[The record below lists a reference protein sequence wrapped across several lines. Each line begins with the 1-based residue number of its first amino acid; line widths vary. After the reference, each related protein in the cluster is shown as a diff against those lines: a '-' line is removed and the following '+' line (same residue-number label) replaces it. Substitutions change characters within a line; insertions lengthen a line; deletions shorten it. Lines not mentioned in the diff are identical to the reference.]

1 MDSHKRETDMKVGY
15 IGLGLMGRP
24 CAMHL
29 HNAGHQLAVYARRE
43 TSAAPFAEIG
53 ATICATPAEV
63 AVNADV
69 IFTNVSDTPDVE
81 QIILGKDGIIE
92 GIKPDAVVVDMST
105 ISPVVTRDI
114 AQKLKEKGAH
124 MLDAPVSGGSAGAES
139 GTLSIMIG
147 GEEAIVERIMP
158 LFEVMGSNIV
168 HIGDNGA
175 GQVTKAC
182 NQIIITQT
190 IAGVA
195 EAYCLADAMDVDKA
209 KVRQA
214 LLGGFANSKILEMH
228 GQRMLDDNYDPG
240 FKAVLHK
247 KDMNMVL
254 QAASALGVALPG
266 SGVATQWL
274 NALVGDGSGELDS
287 SAIYKVMKKFNQA

>member
-1 MDSHKRETDMKVGY
+1 MKVGY

-182 NQIIITQT
+182 NQIVITQT

>member
-1 MDSHKRETDMKVGY
+1 MKVGY

-43 TSAAPFAEIG
+43 ASTAPFGEIG

-63 AVNADV
+63 AACSDV

-81 QIILGKDGIIE
+81 QLILGKDGIIE

-147 GEEAIVERIMP
+147 GEAAIVQRIMP

-182 NQIIITQT
+182 NQIVITQT

-195 EAYCLADAMDVDKA
+195 EAYCLADAMNVDKA

>member
-182 NQIIITQT
+182 NQIVITQT

>member
-175 GQVTKAC
+175 GQVIKAC
-182 NQIIITQT
+182 NQIVITQT

>member
-1 MDSHKRETDMKVGY
+1 MKVGY

-29 HNAGHQLAVYARRE
+29 HAAGHQLAVYARRE
-43 TSAAPFAEIG
+43 ASTAPFAEIG
-53 ATICATPAEV
+53 AIICATPAEV
-63 AVNADV
+63 AANSDV

-92 GIKPDAVVVDMST
+92 GIRPDAVVVDMST

-114 AQKLKEKGAH
+114 AHKLQEKGAH
-124 MLDAPVSGGSAGAES
+124 MLDAPVSGGSAGAEN

-147 GEEAIVERIMP
+147 GDKAIVERVMP

-182 NQIIITQT
+182 NQIVITQT

-195 EAYCLADAMDVDKA
+195 EAYCLADAMNVDKA

-247 KDMNMVL
+247 KDMTMGL

>member
-1 MDSHKRETDMKVGY
+1 MKVGY

-175 GQVTKAC
+175 GQVIKAC
-182 NQIIITQT
+182 NQIVITQT

>member
-1 MDSHKRETDMKVGY
+1 MKVGY